1 LTFIK
6 GFSGRG
12 LAESGSNLFPHGLE
26 STLVVHL
33 ERFVSHP
40 DLARIG
46 PLGFDEVT
54 PDLVSVATTTTRTFK
69 ERYAQRDEPV
79 AAVALPDSSG

>member
-1 LTFIK
+1 M
-6 GFSGRG
+6 FSGKG

-33 ERFVSHP
+33 ERFVSPPH
-40 DLARIG
+40 LACIC
-46 PLGFDEVT
+46 PLGFDDVT
-54 PDLVSVATTTTRTFK
+54 PDLVATTTTRTFK

-79 AAVALPDSSG
+79 TAVALPDSSG